1 MSGEG
6 KGRRLDDD
14 PIDIPVD
21 IDDIEEYTC
30 HMEFKVGDLVAV
42 RYERSI
48 NIPIYEELPVG
59 IVLEVWDVPYDP
71 YLVHVRG
78 EDVWLTE
85 RELLKVEK

>member
-21 IDDIEEYTC
+21 IDDIKEYTC

-42 RYERSI
+42 RYER
-48 NIPIYEELPVG
+48 
-59 IVLEVWDVPYDP
+59 
-71 YLVHVRG
+71 
-78 EDVWLTE
+78 
-85 RELLKVEK
+85 